1 MGVGGLR
8 APDHPRS
15 RGVYVNYGLVDG
27 AGRGSSPLARG
38 LLADRASFGASGGII
53 PARAGFTRHPPR
65 HRRRARDHPRSRGVY
80 PSTDLLWASPEGSSP
95 LARGLPQPPGAQ
107 LGCLRII
114 PARAGF
120 TPRGPPPA
128 APRRDHPRSRGVY
141 NPNATWYVC
150 ELGSSP
156 LARGLRPARQWPP
169 PLSRIIPARAGFTRA
184 PGRRRRRPWDHPRSR
199 GVYSRTRA
207 TPKTPLGSSP
217 LARGL
222 RPGRRGRGVSGRIIP
237 ARAGFTPEAQ
247 KTVMEVPDHPRSR
260 GVYAGLPHAPK
271 GYPGSSPLARGLR
284 YPRAC
289 PCAQSRIIP
298 ARAGFTAPR
307 CPGRSLPFGSSPL
320 ARGLPLTQK
329 GKVMTTRIIPARAG
343 FTSPSFADPGPPRDH
358 PRSRG
363 VYGVTARS
371 DQTRAGSSPLARG
384 LHRGGVMDMTR
395 TRIIPARAGFTR
407 LRGRRRRA
415 VRDHPRSR
423 GVYNSGLMVRILIGG
438 SSPLARGLRGE
449 RG

>member
-199 GVYSRTRA
+199 GVYVRA
-207 TPKTPLGSSP
+207 GGGGGSQAGSSP

-222 RPGRRGRGVSGRIIP
+222 RPRRRR
-237 ARAGFTPEAQ
+237 
-247 KTVMEVPDHPRSR
+247 RSW
-260 GVYAGLPHAPK
+260 K
-271 GYPGSSPLARGLR
+271 
-284 YPRAC
+284 
-289 PCAQSRIIP
+289 SRIIP
-298 ARAGFTAPR
+298 ARAGFTLVCLTPPR
-307 CPGRSLPFGSSPL
+307 
-320 ARGLPLTQK
+320 AT
-329 GKVMTTRIIPARAG
+329 
-343 FTSPSFADPGPPRDH
+343 RDH

-363 VYGVTARS
+363 VYAIRARARAH
-371 DQTRAGSSPLARG
+371 RAGSSPLARG
-384 LHRGGVMDMTR
+384 LLPRGAQGGVC
-395 TRIIPARAGFTR
+395 P
-407 LRGRRRRA
+407 L
-415 VRDHPRSR
+415 DHPRSR
-423 GVYNSGLMVRILIGG
+423 GVYRS
-438 SSPLARGLRGE
+438 LRKGKS
-449 RG
+449 

>member
-222 RPGRRGRGVSGRIIP
+222 RGGGVDDRLGPGIIP
-237 ARAGFTPEAQ
+237 ARAGFTLLAALLHELRLDHPRSRGVYSPPDTPATAGSGSSPLARGLRVAADAEFGGVGIIPARAGF
-247 KTVMEVPDHPRSR
+247 TESSGTRPAPLPDHPRSR
-260 GVYAGLPHAPK
+260 GVY
-271 GYPGSSPLARGLR
+271 
-284 YPRAC
+284 C
-289 PCAQSRIIP
+289 
-298 ARAGFTAPR
+298 
-307 CPGRSLPFGSSPL
+307 
-320 ARGLPLTQK
+320 
-329 GKVMTTRIIPARAG
+329 
-343 FTSPSFADPGPPRDH
+343 
-358 PRSRG
+358 G
-363 VYGVTARS
+363 VGVTMGGAE
-371 DQTRAGSSPLARG
+371 GSSPLARG
-384 LHRGGVMDMTR
+384 LHAPLRERPAAAG
-395 TRIIPARAGFTR
+395 IIPARAGFTFT
-407 LRGRRRRA
+407 LPEPHA
-415 VRDHPRSR
+415 ASADHPRSR
-423 GVYNSGLMVRILIGG
+423 GVYRTATIQPPADRGIIPARAGFTDRPPGG
-438 SSPLARGLRGE
+438 PQGTPDHPRSRGVYT
-449 RG
+449 